1 MTSSEQ
7 GHGKQTKSEMKP
19 EHLESLAPV
28 NGPVSK
34 RRSMAAYLS
43 ARVDCGSAHNSG
55 AILQSALGGSENR
68 SKRSRDS
75 VVCPRFTIPLST
87 SRANESKGMEVPED
101 A

>member
-34 RRSMAAYLS
+34 RRSMVAYLS

-75 VVCPRFTIPLST
+75 VVPALHHPPFYFSCQ
-87 SRANESKGMEVPED
+87 
-101 A
+101 